1 MAFSVGLQ
9 LARTHAHNINLVV
22 ISMVLISFMTP
33 IGGVLGM
40 LVQNA
45 PIDGKYRDIIVL
57 ICQGLA
63 VGTFIYV
70 TFFEVLIHER
80 DNEHP
85 NLLKLAMMLLGFAF
99 IGLIRLLAEDHS
111 HSASTGSHHHHFHE
125 VDGHN
130 H

>member
-1 MAFSVGLQ
+1 
-9 LARTHAHNINLVV
+9 
-22 ISMVLISFMTP
+22 MTP

-70 TFFEVLIHER
+70 SQFL
-80 DNEHP
+80 
-85 NLLKLAMMLLGFAF
+85 
-99 IGLIRLLAEDHS
+99 
-111 HSASTGSHHHHFHE
+111 
-125 VDGHN
+125 
-130 H
+130 